1 VANKRADLTPKE
13 QIFIREYLID
23 GNGTRAAV
31 AAGYAAASAGVAAS
45 KLLKK
50 AKVRTELDGLR
61 AGMCEKLEISAER
74 VLQGLAQLAW
84 FDPRKFYEKEVRVED
99 GKIVEQR
106 GALRQVI
113 DLDDAEAFALQ
124 GIDVQKLF
132 RHYGKGAS
140 EEIGTLTKIRFA
152 DRGLAL
158 ERLGRYLKLFTD
170 KVELTNTDAVMQKL
184 KEGRARVAAAKA
196 GKQIPGKTATK

>member
-23 GNGTRAAV
+23 GNGTRAAI

-50 AKVRTELDGLR
+50 PKVSQELQALR
-61 AGMCEKLEISAER
+61 AGLCAKLEITAER
-74 VLQGLAQLAW
+74 VLQGIAQLAF
-84 FDPRKFYEKEVRVED
+84 FDPRKFYAAD
-99 GKIVEQR
+99 GSLKPVME
-106 GALRQVI
+106 
-113 DLDDAEAFALQ
+113 LDELTVASLQ

-152 DRGLAL
+152 DRGLNL
-158 ERLGRYLKLFTD
+158 ERLGRHLKLFTD
-170 KVELTNTDAVMQKL
+170 KLELNNSDAIIAAL
-184 KEGRARVAAAKA
+184 KAGRARVAEAK
-196 GKQIPGKTATK
+196 KKKS